1 MTNLK
6 RLRIAM
12 VLGCLLAVG
21 AGVGYYLKSSG
32 YEPSFPS
39 SAGVLLMMVAAAA
52 AVQTATSRGRRK
64 QVEKDKKAN
73 KTNA

>member
-1 MTNLK
+1 
-6 RLRIAM
+6 M

-21 AGVGYYLKSSG
+21 AGVGYYLKSSD

-39 SAGVLLMMVAAAA
+39 SAGVLLMMMVAAAA
-52 AVQTATSRGRRK
+52 AVQAATSRGRRK

>member
-1 MTNLK
+1 
-6 RLRIAM
+6 M

-52 AVQTATSRGRRK
+52 AVQAATSRGRRK
-64 QVEKDKKAN
+64 QVEKDKKAS